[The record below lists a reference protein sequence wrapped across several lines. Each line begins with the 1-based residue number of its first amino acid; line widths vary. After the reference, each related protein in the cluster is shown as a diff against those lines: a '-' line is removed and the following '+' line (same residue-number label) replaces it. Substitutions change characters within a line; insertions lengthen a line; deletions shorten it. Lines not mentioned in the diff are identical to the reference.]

1 MLNIK
6 GLQQVFFNR
15 SSVND
20 SASENKFNNLSLLN
34 KPIKDTVSFGYFK
47 DYTRDKFK
55 ALRMIAEILGL
66 PDFYNGKKFSDKY
79 KPTIE
84 HIIPQGKDTRQ
95 RAKDIGLASVN
106 SLGNIVLAGNKTNNK
121 KDNMT
126 LKEWYKLHPEYIK
139 NGRQALK
146 EYEKVH
152 LQEHELFV
160 GSPYID
166 GRKWVKRLKNT
177 LNKELGYIAF
187 SGRKNQN
194 IAPSDSPQKLS
205 YVA

>member
-15 SSVND
+15 SNVND
-20 SASENKFNNLSLLN
+20 STPENKFNNLSLLN
-34 KPIKDTVSFGYFK
+34 KPVTDTVSFGYK

-95 RAKDIGLASVN
+95 RAKDIGLTSVN

-121 KDNMT
+121 KNNMT
-126 LKEWYKLHPEYIK
+126 LKEWYRLHPEYIK

-146 EYEKVH
+146 EYKKVH

-166 GRKWVKRLKNT
+166 GKKWVKRIKNT

-187 SGRKNQN
+187 GGRKNQN
-194 IAPSDSPQKLS
+194 IAASASPQKLS